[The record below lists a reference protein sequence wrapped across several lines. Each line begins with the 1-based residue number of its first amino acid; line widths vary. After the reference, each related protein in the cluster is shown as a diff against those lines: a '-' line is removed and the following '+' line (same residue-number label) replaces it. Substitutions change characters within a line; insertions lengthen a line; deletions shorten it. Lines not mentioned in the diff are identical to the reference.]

1 MMIKTAVINPLKIP
15 SGKSQEFDFNEL
27 FESARTSNELSRS
40 LDSPSTES
48 LLYDHN
54 TNEDE
59 LPERDEQ
66 GNFSINY
73 EEPIKKLCL
82 EDFTLL
88 TLVGKGG
95 FGKVFVA
102 QKKKDNK
109 EVYAIKVLKK
119 DFLIKTNNVNYTRTE
134 RDILRKVRHPNIV
147 SLHYAFQTQ
156 GKVYLVMDLLLGG
169 PLYFHMS
176 KERMFSE
183 EQVRFYAGEI
193 ILALAHL
200 HSLGIIHRDLKPENI
215 LLDSQGHVN
224 LTDFGLA
231 KEDMGANDKTGT
243 FCGTIEYMAPEM
255 ISGQGYGKEAD
266 WWSLG
271 ILIYDMLVG
280 HSPFSH
286 KNRKVLEDKIMKDKI
301 KMPDYLTGEA
311 ITLVKGLLERNVKK
325 RLCSGSID
333 EIKRHPFFKTLNW
346 KKLINGDI
354 PVPIKPHIEKDI
366 DTRNFDAIFTSQ
378 APVDSPFEGVL
389 SPNSNNLFKG
399 FSYVR
404 SPDFE

>member
-1 MMIKTAVINPLKIP
+1 
-15 SGKSQEFDFNEL
+15 
-27 FESARTSNELSRS
+27 
-40 LDSPSTES
+40 
-48 LLYDHN
+48 
-54 TNEDE
+54 
-59 LPERDEQ
+59 
-66 GNFSINY
+66 
-73 EEPIKKLCL
+73 
-82 EDFTLL
+82 
-88 TLVGKGG
+88 
-95 FGKVFVA
+95 
-102 QKKKDNK
+102 
-109 EVYAIKVLKK
+109 
-119 DFLIKTNNVNYTRTE
+119 LIKTNNVNYSRTE

-147 SLHYAFQTQ
+147 SLNYAFQTQ

-169 PLYFHMS
+169 QLFFHMT

-183 EQVRFYAGEI
+183 EQVRFYAAEI
-193 ILALAHL
+193 ALALEHL

-215 LLDSQGHVN
+215 LLDSQGHIN

-271 ILIYDMLVG
+271 ILIYDMLIG
-280 HSPFSH
+280 NPPFKH
-286 KNRKVLEDKIMKDKI
+286 KNRKVLQDKIMKDKI

-311 ITLVKGLLERNVKK
+311 ITLIKGLLERNVKK

-333 EIKRHPFFKTLNW
+333 EIKRHAFFKTLNW

-354 PVPIKPHIEKDI
+354 PVPIKPHLEKDI
-366 DTRNFDAIFTSQ
+366 DTRNFDSIFTSQ
-378 APVDSPFEGVL
+378 APIDSPYEGVL

-404 SPDFE
+404 SPEINS